1 MGSHQTRGIS
11 SPRLIPAKVKSIM
24 KKSQKVIE
32 PSQNQEEALM
42 VPEEETPKPKFE
54 IYAEEMIEKK
64 VRPSGRSGRIYLP
77 PEWVGKHVKVI
88 RLD

>member
-1 MGSHQTRGIS
+1 MKNKQKTTK
-11 SPRLIPAKVKSIM
+11 PAHEKGDAIM
-24 KKSQKVIE
+24 AS
-32 PSQNQEEALM
+32 
-42 VPEEETPKPKFE
+42 EEEIPKPKFE

-77 PEWVGKHVKVI
+77 PDWVGKSVKVI